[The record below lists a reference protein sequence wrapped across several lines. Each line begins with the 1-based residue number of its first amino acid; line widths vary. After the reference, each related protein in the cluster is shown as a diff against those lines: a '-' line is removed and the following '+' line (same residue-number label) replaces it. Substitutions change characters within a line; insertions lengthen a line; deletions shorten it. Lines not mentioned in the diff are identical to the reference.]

1 MAGAH
6 GGYLRMSNLRDGL
19 EFGTGNLKQRTAK
32 TDLRAALLKEVIPLV
47 IRLVEKP
54 QEMAR
59 T

>member
-1 MAGAH
+1 
-6 GGYLRMSNLRDGL
+6 MSNLRDGL
-19 EFGTGNLKQRTAK
+19 EFGTGNLKQRPAK